1 MLLWIFHTCNAGTQI
16 VSGGYFG
23 QLTDPT
29 YVSVR
34 CMPNQEAV
42 SGCNIQRVSCVHSA
56 GVICQ
61 PATDNTCTMPLVSTC
76 PTNNITITQ
85 TKTNTCQE
93 RTLDPLIAT
102 TTVQITNYTCT
113 ATPIS
118 TPELMYTTKYV
129 TEYTCTAMPISTPE
143 LMYTTKYVTKYTCA
157 VTPNVMSELIR
168 TKYVTNNCTSPT
180 IENATPY
187 TLSSLQQHSQSSQD
201 SNCNTTTGY
210 NNSIASTGGLGAF
223 TGMLVLALI
232 GVSIGWVCTC
242 VITKRKKTGTYN
254 IHR

>member
-1 MLLWIFHTCNAGTQI
+1 MTNDC
-16 VSGGYFG
+16 
-23 QLTDPT
+23 
-29 YVSVR
+29 
-34 CMPNQEAV
+34 E
-42 SGCNIQRVSCVHSA
+42 HSA

-61 PATDNTCTMPLVSTC
+61 PATDSLCMPLVSTC

-93 RTLDPLIAT
+93 RTLNPPIVT

-143 LMYTTKYVTKYTCA
+143 LMYTTKYVTEYTCTA
-157 VTPNVMSELIR
+157 TPISTPELMYTTKCVTEYTPIVMPELIR

-180 IENATPY
+180 IENATPR
-187 TLSSLQQHSQSSQD
+187 TMSSSQQHSQSSQD

-223 TGMLVLALI
+223 TGMLILALI
-232 GVSIGWVCTC
+232 GVSIGWACTC
-242 VITKRKKTGTYN
+242 VITKRLKTGTYN
-254 IHR
+254 IHRYINIKYS